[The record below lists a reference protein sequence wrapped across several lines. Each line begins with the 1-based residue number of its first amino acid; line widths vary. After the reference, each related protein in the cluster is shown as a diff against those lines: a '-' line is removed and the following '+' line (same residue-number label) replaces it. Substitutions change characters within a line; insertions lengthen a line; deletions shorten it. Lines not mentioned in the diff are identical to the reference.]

1 MNTLPIATAL
11 VAGLAHALEADHL
24 AAVTTFVSR
33 RPHPLRALRFGV
45 GWGIGHTAA
54 LLVAGGA
61 LVLLQIELPA
71 GLVIALEAGVG
82 AMLIGLGGWTLVG
95 AAWRG
100 QGDHRS
106 APDAGTGSP
115 GGDGSHGSASGAT
128 WVGAAHGLAG
138 TAGFLAIVP
147 AMLLASPWAAG
158 GYLLLFGVGTVGAMG
173 AYALIAGL
181 LFHRVGAHASAAA
194 GTLRC
199 FAGAASIGVG
209 LVWMHGVLG

>member
-1 MNTLPIATAL
+1 MNTLPFATAL

-61 LVLLQIELPA
+61 LVLLRIEVPA
-71 GLVIALEAGVG
+71 RLVIVLEAGVG
-82 AMLIGLGGWTLVG
+82 AMLVGLGCWTLVG
-95 AAWRG
+95 AVRRDGVDRQTALE
-100 QGDHRS
+100 
-106 APDAGTGSP
+106 PGTGSP
-115 GGDGSHGSASGAT
+115 GAEGGRGSASGAT

-158 GYLLLFGVGTVGAMG
+158 GYLLVFGAGTVGAMG
-173 AYALIAGL
+173 AYALLAGL
-181 LFHRVGAHASAAA
+181 LFHRAGAHASAMG

>member
-1 MNTLPIATAL
+1 MNTLPFATAL

-33 RPHPLRALRFGV
+33 RPHPLRALRFGI

-71 GLVIALEAGVG
+71 RLVIALEAGVG
-82 AMLIGLGGWTLVG
+82 AMLVGLGCWTLVG
-95 AAWRG
+95 VARRDT
-100 QGDHRS
+100 GDHQS
-106 APDAGTGSP
+106 ALDAGPGSSGACGP
-115 GGDGSHGSASGAT
+115 QGSASGAT

-158 GYLLLFGVGTVGAMG
+158 GYLLVFGVGTVGAMG
-173 AYALIAGL
+173 AYALLAGL
-181 LFHRVGAHASAAA
+181 LFHRAGEHASAMN